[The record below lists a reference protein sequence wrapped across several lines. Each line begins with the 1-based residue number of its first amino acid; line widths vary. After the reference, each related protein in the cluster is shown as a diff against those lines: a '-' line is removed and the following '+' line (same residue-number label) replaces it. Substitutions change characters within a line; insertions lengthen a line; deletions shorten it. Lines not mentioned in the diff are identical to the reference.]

1 MTEKNNE
8 KNSENK
14 DMKFGYVALVGAPNA
29 GKSTLMNQILE
40 TKLSIVSRKAQ
51 TTRTRIAGIY
61 TEEQTQIVFIDT
73 PGLFQPKKQ
82 FERAMISSIWS
93 GFDDSDLVLLIVD
106 AQKSKIDSSTKEL
119 LGALKTHK
127 KKAYLVLNKVDLT
140 KKDALLARVTQY
152 KDLYNFDDIFMIS
165 ALTNDGVADLAK
177 TLRND
182 MPKDQW
188 HYDEDQ
194 LTEMPG
200 KLLAAEITREK
211 IFDIIHDEIPY
222 TSTVETDSYEDRED
236 GTLVIEQTIYVQRDG
251 HKGIMLGKRG
261 ITIKEIGMR
270 ARVDLE
276 EMLERR
282 VRLNLFIKVRRNW
295 QEKKDHYEALGLEFL
310 K

>member
-1 MTEKNNE
+1 MPHNTDDNNE
-8 KNSENK
+8 NT

-29 GKSTLMNQILE
+29 GKSTLMNQILG

-61 TEEQTQIVFIDT
+61 TEEHTQIVFIDT

-93 GFDDSDLVLLIVD
+93 GFDDADLILLLVD
-106 AQKSKIDSSTKEL
+106 AQKTKIDSSTIEL
-119 LGALKTHK
+119 LEALKTHK
-127 KKAYLVLNKVDLT
+127 KKAYLVFNKVDLV
-140 KKDALLARVTQY
+140 KKAALLARITQY
-152 KDLYNFDDIFMIS
+152 KDLYEFDNIFMIS
-165 ALTNDGVADLAK
+165 ALINDGVAGLAK
-177 TLRND
+177 TLRAD
-182 MPKDQW
+182 MPNDQW

-194 LTEMPG
+194 LTDAPG

-236 GTLVIEQTIYVQRDG
+236 GALVIEQTIYVQRDG

-261 ITIKEIGMR
+261 VTIKEIGMR

-276 EMLERR
+276 EMLDRR

-310 K
+310 Q